1 MSNLPYLYPLHAIVG
16 FHTQMS
22 NRIWHQLNGSIRKPM
37 SKGIRGDWGKI
48 TSLTFEDEEYLLKK
62 KEIYI
67 LAPISPRHGSFL
79 KRIPYHLQWF

>member
-22 NRIWHQLNGSIRKPM
+22 NRIWHQLNGSIRKRM

-62 KEIYI
+62 KKSIFY
-67 LAPISPRHGSFL
+67 LRFPLGMVHF
-79 KRIPYHLQWF
+79 